1 MDARLLTDKQ
11 IGMISEADRKLLG
24 IATMEEKMKKME
36 AKNERELQRQIVQYL
51 RLRGIEAIWH
61 ATNKKSTATIGTPD
75 ILFAVRANGIPM
87 AIAFEIKFGTGTLSR
102 EQSDMCFRMQAAP
115 NAWTVRVIRSFIE
128 VVDFLRDLN
137 V

>member
-1 MDARLLTDKQ
+1 MNPKLLPDK
-11 IGMISEADRKLLG
+11 MISMVSERDRKLLG

-36 AKNERELQRQIVQYL
+36 AKSERELQRQIVQYL
-51 RLRGIEAIWH
+51 RLRGIEVIWH
-61 ATNKKSTATIGTPD
+61 STAKKSTATVGTPD

-102 EQSDMCFRMQAAP
+102 EQSDMLFRMQAAP
-115 NAWTVRVIRSFIE
+115 NAWTCRVIRSFIE